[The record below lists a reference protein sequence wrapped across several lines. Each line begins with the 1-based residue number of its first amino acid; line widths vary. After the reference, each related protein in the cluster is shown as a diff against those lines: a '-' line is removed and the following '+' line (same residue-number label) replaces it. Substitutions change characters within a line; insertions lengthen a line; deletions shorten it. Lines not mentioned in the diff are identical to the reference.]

1 MSADNNKAVDEEK
14 AEPRENDK
22 CMDDA
27 YARNH
32 RDKGPKG
39 MSKLGA
45 QVTSAVSNIP
55 ALVIVL
61 LCVLLF
67 VFFIIIIV
75 LAVQINQGDYND
87 STNKCFSAECL
98 SIASQVM
105 TSLNQ
110 SHPACDDF
118 YTYSC
123 GGFVSQHQLGRRT
136 KVDVAEVLKEDVYH
150 IVRNAIDLIPQDAW
164 ETSPQSKVKRFYQAC
179 MEDRSITA
187 DARSVFVSMLRKAGG
202 WSIMRAS
209 SWSVQSWDKDFTLK
223 TLVVDYGVTPFF
235 RIGVTP
241 DVHGDPSRNAIRVDP
256 AGFAFPS
263 YEYYMDSA
271 PKHYKELVQAYKDFI
286 EKVADLMRDERP
298 SHQTSNIAD
307 YVASYERRLLERLD
321 TPGNNTV
328 MFERRTVYNLTHI
341 LPVIKWQR
349 LLEAYF
355 PSTPISMEMPIYLT
369 HPHYFDELGKI
380 ISTTDTHTLNHYV
393 IWRMVMKYAPHL
405 DKPIR
410 SLYYK
415 FMQKLHG
422 AEDVNLPEE
431 EWWEQCVRHTSHY
444 LGHAVGELYV
454 NQYKDKEKVLEKAK
468 EIAKNVKRASEK
480 TLSHVDW
487 IQDKRQVKEKI
498 GDVDV
503 ELGYSNII
511 TDSRYLEEYYKDF
524 IVKLGSHLENVF
536 EGERFLRMKEAEE
549 LSQAP
554 GTSIDQVWTTYPQNA
569 VAQYIYERNSVLVPL
584 AVLQKPTFSL
594 SQLKSIQYGSLGS
607 LIATHIFKALDK
619 KGLDM
624 GPQLMEDS
632 TRRIYTEK
640 LQCLAESYPDATV
653 NGEKIDGSRTSGEA
667 FADIAG
673 VKSAFLAFKEAEEST
688 GALPALDLSPEQ
700 LFFVGYAQ
708 SMCENI
714 RDDRV
719 INANATSTSAPNR
732 LRVLLTVQQLPEFS
746 TAFGCAYD
754 SQVQTAKK
762 CNVW

>member
-1 MSADNNKAVDEEK
+1 MASKEK
-14 AEPRENDK
+14 AYKEPT
-22 CMDDA
+22 
-27 YARNH
+27 
-32 RDKGPKG
+32 GP
-39 MSKLGA
+39 
-45 QVTSAVSNIP
+45 SAEPLQRPPRGTPKEIKFTFRKAP
-55 ALVIVL
+55 KRYTAALVIMGVVIFVL
-61 LCVLLF
+61 LLTIVLLA
-67 VFFIIIIV
+67 V
-75 LAVQINQGDYND
+75 LLSPDTQREEKVLVLNPDGLAYEVGHLALACND
-87 STNKCFSAECL
+87 FHKF
-98 SIASQVM
+98 
-105 TSLNQ
+105 
-110 SHPACDDF
+110 ACSKSPRK
-118 YTYSC
+118 SC
-123 GGFVSQHQLGRRT
+123 T
-136 KVDVAEVLKEDVYH
+136 VAGLFGTGE
-150 IVRNAIDLIPQDAW
+150 DLIQENVVRQLAAALKNIDKR
-164 ETSPQSKVKRFYQAC
+164 SKV
-179 MEDRSITA
+179 
-187 DARSVFVSMLRKAGG
+187 SVFYDTCMNSGG
-202 WSIMRAS
+202 GSVGALLNASKLNRYLDESRDVFYPDPDTNLPVFNYVMANLSVDIFMR
-209 SWSVQSWDKDFTLK
+209 
-223 TLVVDYGVTPFF
+223 F
-235 RIGVTP
+235 RIET
-241 DVHGDPSRNAIRVDP
+241 NASNGKGIWVDP